1 MKINLK
7 GMMVGNGVTDLTVEP
22 LASMIDVTFQRGL
35 ISDVLYDNII
45 SNNCNWTAAYFG

>member
-22 LASMIDVTFQRGL
+22 KASMVDFMFQRAI
-35 ISDVLYDNII
+35 ISDDLYNQII
-45 SNNCNWTAAYFG
+45 